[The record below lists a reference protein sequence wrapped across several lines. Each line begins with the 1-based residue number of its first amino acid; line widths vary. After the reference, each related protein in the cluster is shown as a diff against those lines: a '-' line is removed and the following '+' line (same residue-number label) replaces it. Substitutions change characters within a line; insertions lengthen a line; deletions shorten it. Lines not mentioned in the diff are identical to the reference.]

1 MKVGFVSTYLP
12 TNCGIAK
19 FNNSLED
26 SLKLIDNSIQTF
38 RIRMIVPEDLPR
50 DDVFINIKKY
60 DKEDYI
66 KAAKLINESDIDLI
80 CLQHEYGIFGGEYG
94 DYILTFLEHLNKPV
108 VSVLHKLDPDMQEY
122 ARMIVR
128 EIWYKSSKVIVI
140 LPDMHNILKEKFG
153 INEEE
158 LKKYVYIPHGVPVV
172 DISKKDEI
180 KRRLGLDGKYVLL
193 SFGLFK
199 TDKGLEYAI
208 EALPIIIDKF
218 DNVIYLI
225 IGKDHPE
232 FIKREGYSYL
242 QTIKDKVKEL
252 GLERYVMFIERFFN
266 DEQELSNYL
275 LAGDILLTPYL
286 GLNRVSSGVIVY
298 GMAHGMCIITTPF
311 MHARRDITND
321 IGRIVR
327 DKDSKGIA
335 EAVIDII
342 KDKDHLKYMQ
352 KMAYEHVKDR
362 QWPKI
367 ANRYLQVFKEI
378 INS

>member
-1 MKVGFVSTYLP
+1 
-12 TNCGIAK
+12 
-19 FNNSLED
+19 
-26 SLKLIDNSIQTF
+26 
-38 RIRMIVPEDLPR
+38 
-50 DDVFINIKKY
+50 
-60 DKEDYI
+60 
-66 KAAKLINESDIDLI
+66 
-80 CLQHEYGIFGGEYG
+80 
-94 DYILTFLEHLNKPV
+94 
-108 VSVLHKLDPDMQEY
+108 
-122 ARMIVR
+122 
-128 EIWYKSSKVIVI
+128 
-140 LPDMHNILKEKFG
+140 MHNILEKFG

-158 LKKYVYIPHGVPVV
+158 LKKYVHIPHGVPVV

-208 EALPIIIDKF
+208 EALPIIINRF
-218 DNVIYLI
+218 DNVVYLI

-232 FIKREGYSYL
+232 FVKREGYSYL

-252 GLERYVMFIERFFN
+252 GLERYVVFIERFFN

-321 IGRIVR
+321 MGRIVR

-367 ANRYLQVFKEI
+367 ANRYLQVFKEA
-378 INS
+378 INN